1 MMATDPIPMPTAS
14 PRAAATKATE
24 TPVLPELGET
34 ETAIYEAAR
43 DILAEGG
50 LAALSMRALAGR
62 VGTTPTAI
70 YHYFQNKEEL
80 VQRVVVRGFREF
92 ESSLRRAIDD
102 LPVGSLERLAAIGEA
117 YLAFAI
123 EHQQYFKIT
132 FGIQAGCPRE
142 LDDVPARGGYDVLRQ
157 CVVDAME
164 AGTIRQ
170 GDPDMVVLYLW
181 SVVHGL
187 VTIFM
192 ACECE
197 SMLEDTAIRV
207 PEGDA
212 PVGHLFQQFRD
223 FIENGLLPIPERHGA
238 RQGDGQ

>member
-1 MMATDPIPMPTAS
+1 MATDPGPTS
-14 PRAAATKATE
+14 AAPPPAPATDTE
-24 TPVLPELGET
+24 GQQGLPELGDT
-34 ETAIYEAAR
+34 EEAIYEAAR
-43 DILAEGG
+43 DLLAEGG
-50 LAALSMRALAGR
+50 LEALSMRALAAR

-92 ESSLRRAIDD
+92 ESHLRRAIDD
-102 LPVGSLERLAAIGEA
+102 HPVGSLDRLAAIGEA
-117 YLAFAI
+117 YLRFAI
-123 EHQQYFKIT
+123 ENEQYFKIT

-164 AGTIRQ
+164 GGAIRRA
-170 GDPDMVVLYLW
+170 DPDMVVLYLW

-197 SMLEDTAIRV
+197 SLLEDTAIDV
-207 PEGDA
+207 PEGA
-212 PVGHLFQQFRD
+212 PPVRHLFQQFRA
-223 FIENGLLPIPERHGA
+223 FIDNGLLPA
-238 RQGDGQ
+238 

>member
-1 MMATDPIPMPTAS
+1 MDDERVSAPTLEPNRSQLEGAE
-14 PRAAATKATE
+14 PPDLPALGDTE
-24 TPVLPELGET
+24 A
-34 ETAIYEAAR
+34 AIYEAAR

-50 LAALSMRALAGR
+50 LEALSMRALAAR

-92 ESSLRRAIDD
+92 ESRLRGAIDD
-102 LPVGSLERLAAIGEA
+102 HPTGSLDRLAAIGEA
-117 YLAFAI
+117 YLRFAI
-123 EHQQYFKIT
+123 EHQEYFKIT

-142 LDDVPARGGYDVLRQ
+142 LDDVPARGGYDLLKQ
-157 CVVDAME
+157 SVVDAME

-170 GDPDMVVLYLW
+170 DDPDVVVLYLW

-197 SMLEDTAIRV
+197 SLLEDTAIEV
-207 PEGDA
+207 PEGET
-212 PVGHLFQQFRD
+212 PVGHLFQQFRA
-223 FIENGLLPIPERHGA
+223 FVENGLLPG
-238 RQGDGQ
+238 

>member
-1 MMATDPIPMPTAS
+1 MATDSGSTPAAS
-14 PRAAATKATE
+14 PPVSATE
-24 TPVLPELGET
+24 ATGARVLPELGDT
-34 ETAIYEAAR
+34 EAAIYEAAR

-50 LAALSMRALAGR
+50 LAALSMRALAAR

-80 VQRVVVRGFREF
+80 VERVVVRGFREF
-92 ESSLRRAIDD
+92 ESSLRRAIED

-117 YLAFAI
+117 YLSFAI

-170 GDPDMVVLYLW
+170 DDPDMVVLYLW

-207 PEGDA
+207 PENEA
-212 PVGHLFQQFRD
+212 PVGHLFQQFRA
-223 FIENGLLPIPERHGA
+223 FIENGLLRVPERHGKE
-238 RQGDGQ
+238 

>member
-1 MMATDPIPMPTAS
+1 MPTDMVVPS
-14 PRAAATKATE
+14 G
-24 TPVLPELGET
+24 LPELGDT
-34 ETAIYEAAR
+34 EAAIYEAAR

-50 LAALSMRALAGR
+50 LAALSMRALAAR

-70 YHYFQNKEEL
+70 YHYFDNKDDL
-80 VQRVVVRGFREF
+80 VQRVVVRGFQKF
-92 ESSLRRAIDD
+92 EASLQRSIEG

-123 EHQQYFKIT
+123 ENEPYFKIT

-142 LDDVPARGGYDVLRQ
+142 LDDVPARGGFDLLRQ

-170 GDPDMVVLYLW
+170 ADPDTVVMYLW

-197 SMLEDTAIRV
+197 SMLEETAVEV
-207 PEGDA
+207 PEGMA
-212 PVGHLFQQFRD
+212 AVGHLFQQFRA
-223 FIENGLLPIPERHGA
+223 FIENGLLPIAA
-238 RQGDGQ
+238 RPAAD

>member
-1 MMATDPIPMPTAS
+1 MDDDRVSAPTVEPDRS
-14 PRAAATKATE
+14 PPE
-24 TPVLPELGET
+24 GVGPPGLPELGET
-34 ETAIYEAAR
+34 ETAIYKAAR

-50 LAALSMRALAGR
+50 LEALSMRALAAR

-92 ESSLRRAIDD
+92 DSRLRGAIDD
-102 LPVGSLERLAAIGEA
+102 HPVGSLDRLAAIGEA
-117 YLAFAI
+117 YLRFAI
-123 EHQQYFKIT
+123 EHEQYFKIT
-132 FGIQAGCPRE
+132 FGMAGCPRE
-142 LDDVPARGGYDVLRQ
+142 IDDVPARGGYDVLQR

-170 GDPDMVVLYLW
+170 DDPDLVALYLW

-197 SMLEDTAIRV
+197 SLLEDTAIRI

-212 PVGHLFQQFRD
+212 PVGHLFQQFRA
-223 FIENGLLPIPERHGA
+223 FVENGLLPA
-238 RQGDGQ
+238 

>member
-1 MMATDPIPMPTAS
+1 MDDDRVFAPTAGPDRS
-14 PRAAATKATE
+14 QLDGPG
-24 TPVLPELGET
+24 TPGLPELGDT
-34 ETAIYEAAR
+34 EAAIYEAAR

-50 LAALSMRALAGR
+50 LEALSMRALAAR

-80 VQRVVVRGFREF
+80 IERVVVRGFREF
-92 ESSLRRAIDD
+92 ESSLRGAIEDH
-102 LPVGSLERLAAIGEA
+102 PVGSLDRLAAIGEA
-117 YLAFAI
+117 YLRFAI
-123 EHQQYFKIT
+123 EREQYFKIT
-132 FGIQAGCPRE
+132 FGMAGCPRE
-142 LDDVPARGGYDVLRQ
+142 LDDVPARGGYDVLRR

-170 GDPDMVVLYLW
+170 GDPDTVALYMW

-197 SMLEDTAIRV
+197 SLLEDTAIQV
-207 PEGDA
+207 PEGES
-212 PVGHLFQQFRD
+212 PVGHLFQQFRA
-223 FIENGLLPIPERHGA
+223 FVENGLLPA
-238 RQGDGQ
+238 

>member
-1 MMATDPIPMPTAS
+1 MDDDRVSAPTVETDRPPLEGAGP
-14 PRAAATKATE
+14 PG
-24 TPVLPELGET
+24 LPELGDT
-34 ETAIYEAAR
+34 EAAIYEAAR

-50 LAALSMRALAGR
+50 LEALSMRALAAR

-80 VQRVVVRGFREF
+80 VERVVVRGFREF
-92 ESSLRRAIDD
+92 EARLRRAIDEHS
-102 LPVGSLERLAAIGEA
+102 VGSLDRLAAIGEA
-117 YLAFAI
+117 YLRFAI

-132 FGIQAGCPRE
+132 FGMAGCPRE

-164 AGTIRQ
+164 AETIRQ
-170 GDPDMVVLYLW
+170 DDPDMVALYLW

-197 SMLEDTAIRV
+197 SLLEDTAIRI
-207 PEGDA
+207 PEGEA
-212 PVGHLFQQFRD
+212 PVGHLFQQFRA
-223 FIENGLLPIPERHGA
+223 FVENGLLPE
-238 RQGDGQ
+238 

>member
-1 MMATDPIPMPTAS
+1 MDDDRVSAPTVETDRPPLEGAGP
-14 PRAAATKATE
+14 PG
-24 TPVLPELGET
+24 LPELGDT
-34 ETAIYEAAR
+34 EAAIYEAAR

-50 LAALSMRALAGR
+50 LEALSMRALAAR

-80 VQRVVVRGFREF
+80 VERVVVRGFREF
-92 ESSLRRAIDD
+92 EARLRRAIDEHS
-102 LPVGSLERLAAIGEA
+102 VGSLDRLAAIGEA
-117 YLAFAI
+117 YLRFAI

-132 FGIQAGCPRE
+132 FGMAGCPRE

-170 GDPDMVVLYLW
+170 DDPDMVALYLW

-197 SMLEDTAIRV
+197 SLLEDTAIRI
-207 PEGDA
+207 PEGEP
-212 PVGHLFQQFRD
+212 PVGHLFQQFRA
-223 FIENGLLPIPERHGA
+223 FVENGLLPE
-238 RQGDGQ
+238 

>member
-1 MMATDPIPMPTAS
+1 MDDDRVSAS
-14 PRAAATKATE
+14 TVEPDRSPLDGAKQAG
-24 TPVLPELGET
+24 VSELGDT
-34 ETAIYEAAR
+34 EAAIYEAAR

-50 LAALSMRALAGR
+50 LEALSMRALAAR

-92 ESSLRRAIDD
+92 ESRLRGAIDD
-102 LPVGSLERLAAIGEA
+102 HAVGSLDRLAAIGEA
-117 YLAFAI
+117 YLRFAI
-123 EHQQYFKIT
+123 EHEQYFKIT

-164 AGTIRQ
+164 VGTIRQ
-170 GDPDMVVLYLW
+170 GDPDMVALYLW
-181 SVVHGL
+181 SIVHGL

-197 SMLEDTAIRV
+197 SLLVDTDIQV
-207 PEGDA
+207 PEDEA
-212 PVGHLFQQFRD
+212 PVGHLFQQFRA
-223 FIENGLLPIPERHGA
+223 FVENGLLPA
-238 RQGDGQ
+238 

>member
-1 MMATDPIPMPTAS
+1 MADDRASVPTVEADGS
-14 PRAAATKATE
+14 PPDGSGPPA
-24 TPVLPELGET
+24 LPELGDT
-34 ETAIYEAAR
+34 EAAIYEAAR

-50 LAALSMRALAGR
+50 LEALSMRALAAR

-92 ESSLRRAIDD
+92 ESRLRSAVDEH
-102 LPVGSLERLAAIGEA
+102 PAGSLDRLAAIGEA
-117 YLAFAI
+117 YLRFAI

-142 LDDVPARGGYDVLRQ
+142 LDDVPARGGYDLLRQ
-157 CVVDAME
+157 SVVDAME
-164 AGTIRQ
+164 AGTIRRA
-170 GDPDMVVLYLW
+170 DPDVVALYLW

-197 SMLEDTAIRV
+197 SLLDDTAIEI
-207 PEGDA
+207 PEGEA
-212 PVGHLFQQFRD
+212 PAGHLFQQFRA
-223 FIENGLLPIPERHGA
+223 FVENGLLPA
-238 RQGDGQ
+238 